1 MKRQTSVKWF
11 SGVTAAVTAASFIG
25 FVQTHSPEVNAHSNE
40 TEVSYTEEGDRYQS
54 GRSEGRGLEFDA
66 NSGSGD
72 QFEEQPSQGFEPSE
86 RRTTH
91 S

>member
-11 SGVTAAVTAASFIG
+11 SGVSAAVTAASFIG
-25 FVQTHSPEVNAHSNE
+25 FVQTHSSEVNTNSND
-40 TEVSYTEEGDRYQS
+40 TEVSYTEKGDSYQS
-54 GRSEGRGLEFDA
+54 RGPEFNA

-72 QFEEQPSQGFEPSE
+72 QYEEQPSQGFEPSE
-86 RRTTH
+86 RRTKH